1 MLWSSLHTS
10 IRELYLGSHG
20 ANESQVILTALFP
33 AETVTNGSQTVNRKN
48 KFKSLPLV
56 SLIYLLYLEDL
67 EMNERHSVFQE
78 SES

>member
-1 MLWSSLHTS
+1 M
-10 IRELYLGSHG
+10 
-20 ANESQVILTALFP
+20 
-33 AETVTNGSQTVNRKN
+33 NRKN

-67 EMNERHSVFQE
+67 EMNERHSVLQE